1 MLTNASTAQHNNMLV
16 ARRTGVTSAATK
28 RRAACVKVFLPRV
41 SPGQQRQVVKSAA
54 SNDDFQKSAA
64 QAASSAKDAANAA
77 KDAAAAA
84 ASAAADAVKNLRMP
98 DMAKLDIDIKKTLS
112 WNFLAQLALTGM
124 SWAIAFTTSHAAMA
138 QGAKVHPTTALLM
151 VGVLLSGYSTY
162 LSYTYLIK
170 VRGQGLDILQGWTQL
185 KAFNEHLLVN
195 FVGAAATVLALQAE
209 VGIMMVGGMTKS
221 AGGLGLAALAQA
233 STNTLLAHLVSVV
246 FLTFMIR
253 KITAAYQRVLEWGEN
268 IAKNMPRL

>member
-1 MLTNASTAQHNNMLV
+1 
-16 ARRTGVTSAATK
+16 
-28 RRAACVKVFLPRV
+28 
-41 SPGQQRQVVKSAA
+41 
-54 SNDDFQKSAA
+54 
-64 QAASSAKDAANAA
+64 
-77 KDAAAAA
+77 
-84 ASAAADAVKNLRMP
+84 MP

>member
-1 MLTNASTAQHNNMLV
+1 MLRWHRYVTAHTLCCSGSLHVLNRLV
-16 ARRTGVTSAATK
+16 YV
-28 RRAACVKVFLPRV
+28 
-41 SPGQQRQVVKSAA
+41 
-54 SNDDFQKSAA
+54 
-64 QAASSAKDAANAA
+64 
-77 KDAAAAA
+77 
-84 ASAAADAVKNLRMP
+84 AAD
-98 DMAKLDIDIKKTLS
+98 DIQTPPPVL
-112 WNFLAQLALTGM
+112 
-124 SWAIAFTTSHAAMA
+124 

-221 AGGLGLAALAQA
+221 AGGLGLAALAQ
-233 STNTLLAHLVSVV
+233 V
-246 FLTFMIR
+246 R
-253 KITAAYQRVLEWGEN
+253 
-268 IAKNMPRL
+268 RLS

>member
-1 MLTNASTAQHNNMLV
+1 MLV
-16 ARRTGVTSAATK
+16 AKRSAVASAAAV
-28 RRAACVKVFLPRV
+28 RSVAHLKVSAGVALR
-41 SPGQQRQVVKSAA
+41 QQRQVICSAS
-54 SNDDFQKSAA
+54 SNENFQRAA
-64 QAASSAKDAANAA
+64 TQAASAAKDAANAA

-84 ASAAADAVKNLRMP
+84 AIAAGDAVKNLRVP
-98 DMAKLDIDIKKTLS
+98 DMAKLDIDMKKTLT
-112 WNFLAQLALTGM
+112 WNFAAQLTLTGM

-138 QGAKVHPTTALLM
+138 KGVSIHPTTALLM

-162 LSYTYLIK
+162 LSYNYLLK
-170 VRGQGLDILQGWTQL
+170 VKGQGLDILQGWTQL
-185 KAFNEHLLVN
+185 KAFNEHLMVN

-209 VGIMMVGGMTKS
+209 VGIMMVSGMTKS

-268 IAKNMPRL
+268 IANSMPRL